1 MKPPISASPRSCIG
15 RGSRPHVRR
24 SRPELR
30 EPLRG
35 LRNWPT
41 GVGLIVDLHVEHL
54 TCGRLHLFRR
64 LTVEMLVVL
73 LGIRTRAMNDA
84 VTVVWRSIERVK
96 LQWGRTRI
104 DDVVLGASR
113 NEHSEAGAD
122 RTADAV
128 ENSLPQI
135 LPLRGKTGQACEPP
149 CQSLQQDVAT

>member
-1 MKPPISASPRSCIG
+1 M
-15 RGSRPHVRR
+15 
-24 SRPELR
+24 
-30 EPLRG
+30 
-35 LRNWPT
+35 RNWPT

-54 TCGRLHLFRR
+54 TCWRLLLFRR

-128 ENSLPQI
+128 EDSLP
-135 LPLRGKTGQACEPP
+135 RS
-149 CQSLQQDVAT
+149 SLYAEKLVKLVNLHAYLFSRR

>member
-1 MKPPISASPRSCIG
+1 M
-15 RGSRPHVRR
+15 
-24 SRPELR
+24 
-30 EPLRG
+30 
-35 LRNWPT
+35 RNWPT